1 MSLVARRV
9 DHDDVRAVASDAW
22 IARLQ
27 HSVAQRVQSGL
38 LFPRLPPSPS
48 GLEQAA
54 ELYRFAHESM
64 DEKGRDGRDWR
75 ECQGRG
81 YLDFGCGWGE
91 VGRFFLRDF
100 RADDMVGMD
109 LDPERVAFCRNGD
122 LPGRF
127 EVAAIGKPLPF
138 EAAAFRLI
146 TAPSALAD
154 ACPDILGLWMAELLR
169 VLAPG
174 GLIVLMTDPALG
186 AKAVARAA
194 APHSGEVIRYVGPG
208 RFAQAAVVVRKR
220 VARPVG
226 FWMRVLRGRR

>member
-1 MSLVARRV
+1 MTLVSRRV

-54 ELYRFAHESM
+54 EVYRFAHESM
-64 DEKGRDGRDWR
+64 DSRDWR

-100 RADDMVGMD
+100 PAGDMVGMD
-109 LDPERVAFCRNGD
+109 LDPERVAFCRGGD

-154 ACPDILGLWMAELLR
+154 AGPDVLGLWMAELLR

-174 GLIVLMTDPALG
+174 GLIVLMTDPGLG
-186 AKAVARAA
+186 AKVVARAA
-194 APHSGEVIRYVGPG
+194 APHGGEVIRYIGPG
-208 RFAQAAVVVRKR
+208 RFSQAAVVVRKR
-220 VARPVG
+220 VARPAG
-226 FWMRVLRGRR
+226 FWTRLLRGGR

>member
-1 MSLVARRV
+1 MNAAARRV
-9 DHDDVRAVASDAW
+9 DHDDVRGVASDAW

-54 ELYRFAHESM
+54 EIYRFAHESM
-64 DEKGRDGRDWR
+64 DGRDYQSCAAG
-75 ECQGRG
+75 G

-100 RADDMVGMD
+100 PACDMVGMD
-109 LDPERVAFCRNGD
+109 LDPERVAFCRSGD
-122 LPGRF
+122 LPGQF
-127 EVAAIGKPLPF
+127 EVATIGKPLPF
-138 EAAAFRLI
+138 EAAEFRLI

-154 ACPDILGLWMAELLR
+154 ACPDVLGLWMAELLR

-194 APHSGEVIRYVGPG
+194 APHGGEVIRYVGPG
-208 RFAQAAVVVRKR
+208 RFSQAAVVVRKR
-220 VARPVG
+220 VDRPVG
-226 FWMRVLRGRR
+226 FWTRLLRGRR